1 MPRTPGAPEHVVSPT
16 LLDSIDK
23 YVEQLDA
30 GTAISGDVVPETS
43 PVISFMENAFAQFF
57 ENETHSEITGFDS
70 KAKKK
75 ASRLRRTKKAGLSA
89 EARAIIALFEQY
101 CDIHEDVL
109 GAGYG
114 GQASVLEEFHFKYV
128 VRLLERIS
136 ALAKKKS
143 DDELQEHTERSL
155 VAFLAAIE
163 AYDWNSDES
172 DG

>member
-16 LLDSIDK
+16 LLDSIDQ

-43 PVISFMENAFAQFF
+43 PVISFMENAFAQ
-57 ENETHSEITGFDS
+57 
-70 KAKKK
+70 
-75 ASRLRRTKKAGLSA
+75 
-89 EARAIIALFEQY
+89 
-101 CDIHEDVL
+101 
-109 GAGYG
+109 
-114 GQASVLEEFHFKYV
+114 FHFKYV

>member
-1 MPRTPGAPEHVVSPT
+1 VPEHVISPA
-16 LLDSIDK
+16 LLDSIDE
-23 YVEQLDA
+23 YVDQLNA
-30 GTAISGDVVPETS
+30 GTAISDNVVPETS

-75 ASRLRRTKKAGLSA
+75 ASRLRRTKKADLSA

-101 CDIHEDVL
+101 CDIHDDVL

-114 GQASVLEEFHFKYV
+114 GQESVLEEFHFKYV

-136 ALAKKKS
+136 ALATHKD
-143 DDELQEHTERSL
+143 DDELREHTETSL
-155 VAFLAAIE
+155 LAFVEAIE
-163 AYDWNSDES
+163 HYDWSSEESDE
-172 DG
+172 